1 MGTVTRSTRLSQLFS
16 SCIETLP
23 TKTRSSTYCGATT
36 DRSSTVPTEEQ
47 AQAVCTYVHNTVSSA
62 TKDSTISTVPTE
74 STISTVT
81 TESTISTVTTE
92 STISAATTISTV
104 TTISTISTVSTVSR
118 E

>member
-62 TKDSTISTVPTE
+62 TKDSTISTV
-74 STISTVT
+74 T